1 MEIFI
6 FLYYTEKLFCVK
18 KTIESKIKAS
28 TVYEMIPFKALKIY
42 KSYFVSKHGNDDK
55 KFQNIY
61 SGTVF
66 EIL

>member
-1 MEIFI
+1 
-6 FLYYTEKLFCVK
+6 
-18 KTIESKIKAS
+18 
-28 TVYEMIPFKALKIY
+28 MIPFKALKIY